1 MGNIIPAAL
10 AAQWEEQVIAARRYL
25 HQHPEVSS
33 REFETAQYLF
43 DRLSACGNLTVTRP
57 CPTGVVAVLRGDK
70 PGRVYRARAGIDAL
84 PVRRQTTPPTG
95 P

>member
-1 MGNIIPAAL
+1 MGNIIPATL
-10 AAQWEEQVIAARRYL
+10 AAQWEERVIAARRRL